1 MSAVRHVRNTLLQGL
16 FFLLPIWVSVVIL
29 WFVLSRISA
38 LSRPFLEAAL
48 RFLEVEVPSSAL
60 TVLALLFSL
69 FLIYCIGLIGMNFLG
84 RKLLRVV
91 DRALLS
97 APLLKGLYGGTKQV
111 IDALTLQKK
120 SSFSDI
126 VAVEYPRHGMW
137 TIGFVTKRGEGMT
150 YVFLPTTPNP
160 TSGWMVLVPDDQ
172 VRPLDLTMDDAIKLI
187 VSGGIVGEPLPSA
200 TFKRP

>member
-1 MSAVRHVRNTLLQGL
+1 MSAVRHVRNTLLKGL
-16 FFLLPIWVSVVIL
+16 LFLLPIWISVVVL

-38 LSRPFLEAAL
+38 LSRPLLAATFRL
-48 RFLEVEVPSSAL
+48 LDVTLPPAVL
-60 TVLALLFSL
+60 TAIALLFSL

-84 RKLLRVV
+84 RKFLSVV

-97 APLLKGLYGGTKQV
+97 APLIRSIYGGTKQV
-111 IDALTLQKK
+111 IDAFTLQKK

-126 VAVEYPRHGMW
+126 VAVEYPRPGVW

-160 TSGWMVLVPDDQ
+160 TSGWLAVVPDDQ
-172 VRPLDLTMDDAIKLI
+172 VYPLDLSMDDAVKLI
-187 VSGGIVGEPLPSA
+187 VSGGIVGEAVPSQS
-200 TFKRP
+200 FKRP

>member
-16 FFLLPIWVSVVIL
+16 LFLLPIWVSVVIL

-48 RFLEVEVPSSAL
+48 KFLEAEIPSSAL
-60 TVLALLFSL
+60 TVLALVFSL

-160 TSGWMVLVPDDQ
+160 TSGWMVLIPDDQ
-172 VRPLDLTMDDAIKLI
+172 VRPLDITMDDAIKLI
-187 VSGGIVGEPLPSA
+187 VSGGIVGEPLPSG

>member
-1 MSAVRHVRNTLLQGL
+1 VSAVRHVRNTLLQGL
-16 FFLLPIWVSVVIL
+16 LFLLPIWVSVVIL

-38 LSRPFLEAAL
+38 LSRPFLEAVL
-48 RFLEVEVPSSAL
+48 KFLEVEVPASAL
-60 TVLALLFSL
+60 TALALVFSL
-69 FLIYCIGLIGMNFLG
+69 VLIYCIGLIGMNFLG

-126 VAVEYPRHGMW
+126 VAVEYPRSGLW

-160 TSGWMVLVPDDQ
+160 TSGWMVLIPDDQ
-172 VRPLDLTMDDAIKLI
+172 VRPLDMTMDDAIKLI
-187 VSGGIVGEPLPSA
+187 VSGGIVGEPLPSH

>member
-1 MSAVRHVRNTLLQGL
+1 MSVVRHVRNTLLQGL
-16 FFLLPIWVSVVIL
+16 LFLLPIWVSVVIL

-38 LSRPFLEAAL
+38 LSRPFLDAAL
-48 RFLEVEVPSSAL
+48 HWLEIALPGWAL
-60 TVLALLFSL
+60 TLFALVFSL
-69 FLIYCIGLIGMNFLG
+69 FIIYCIGLIGMNFLG
-84 RKLLRVV
+84 KKLLRMV
-91 DRALLS
+91 DRALLA
-97 APLLKGLYGGTKQV
+97 APLLKSLYGGTKQV

-126 VAVEYPRHGMW
+126 VAVEYPRAGVW

-160 TSGWMVLVPDDQ
+160 TSGWMLLVPDEQ

-187 VSGGIVGEPLPSA
+187 VSGGIVGDALPASA
-200 TFKRP
+200 LKRP

>member
-1 MSAVRHVRNTLLQGL
+1 VSVVRHVRNTLLQGL
-16 FFLLPIWVSVVIL
+16 LFLLPIWVSVVIL

-38 LSRPFLEAAL
+38 LSRPFLDAAL
-48 RFLEVEVPSSAL
+48 HWLEIALPGWAL
-60 TVLALLFSL
+60 TLFALVFSL
-69 FLIYCIGLIGMNFLG
+69 FIIYCIGLIGMNFLG
-84 RKLLRVV
+84 KKLLRMV
-91 DRALLS
+91 DRALLA
-97 APLLKGLYGGTKQV
+97 APLLKSLYGGTKQV

-126 VAVEYPRHGMW
+126 VAVEYPRAGVW

-160 TSGWMVLVPDDQ
+160 TSGWMLLVPDEQ

-187 VSGGIVGEPLPSA
+187 VSGGIVGDALPASA
-200 TFKRP
+200 LKRP

>member
-1 MSAVRHVRNTLLQGL
+1 MSVVRHVRNTLLKGL
-16 FFLLPIWVSVVIL
+16 LFLLPIWISVVVL

-38 LSRPFLEAAL
+38 LSRPFLATAFQMFDVVLPPAAL
-48 RFLEVEVPSSAL
+48 TA
-60 TVLALLFSL
+60 LALVFSL
-69 FLIYCIGLIGMNFLG
+69 FIIYCIGLIGMNFVG
-84 RKLLRVV
+84 RKFLQAV
-91 DRALLS
+91 DRALLA
-97 APLLKGLYGGTKQV
+97 APLLKSLYGGTKQV

-126 VAVEYPRHGMW
+126 VAVEYPRVGVW

-160 TSGWMVLVPDDQ
+160 TSGWMALVPDDQ

-187 VSGGIVGEPLPSA
+187 VSGGIVGEPLPMRSLQ
-200 TFKRP
+200 RP